1 MLFEAALG
9 AVFVQ
14 VALTFVLLFW
24 MAGTRTG
31 SIRRGETKIR
41 DIALGQPAWDSR
53 STQIANCYGNQF
65 ELPVLFFA
73 VVAFAMITRK
83 ADLIFV
89 ILAWLFVL
97 TRLAHAY
104 IHTTSNH
111 VPTRAR
117 AFFAGALI
125 LIIMWV
131 YFAVR
136 ILLLLP

>member
-14 VALTFVLLFW
+14 VALTFALLFW
-24 MAGTRTG
+24 MAGLRTG
-31 SIRRGETKIR
+31 SIKRGEVKIR
-41 DIALGQPAWDSR
+41 DIALGEPAWTAR
-53 STQIANCYGNQF
+53 GTLIGNCYHNQF
-65 ELPVLFFA
+65 QVPVLFYA

-89 ILAWLFVL
+89 VLAWLFVL
-97 TRLAHAY
+97 VRLAHAY
-104 IHTTSNH
+104 IHTSSNY

-117 AFFAGALI
+117 VFFLGALI
-125 LIIMWV
+125 LLIMWV

-136 ILLLLP
+136 VLLAFP

>member
-14 VALTFVLLFW
+14 VLLTFVLLFW
-24 MAGTRTG
+24 MANARTG
-31 SIRRGETKIR
+31 SIKRGEVKIR
-41 DIALGQPAWDSR
+41 DIALGQEAWTAR
-53 STQIANCYGNQF
+53 GTQIGNCYHNQL
-65 ELPVLFFA
+65 ELPVLFYA

-97 TRLAHAY
+97 MRLAHAY
-104 IHTTSNH
+104 IHATSNH

-117 AFFAGALI
+117 VFFAGALI